1 MARRLGRHRGH
12 ARSITIGHTV
22 DMTKQIAVKLPDA
35 LVDELDRLVKGG
47 TFDSRSQAIR
57 TGIEAMVARQHRQE
71 IDQRFRDGAS
81 RLPDTIEEID
91 EATALAISS
100 IQEEPWERWW

>member
-1 MARRLGRHRGH
+1 
-12 ARSITIGHTV
+12 
-22 DMTKQIAVKLPDA
+22 MTKQIAVKLPDD
-35 LVDELDRLVKGG
+35 LVDELDRLVQGG

-57 TGIEAMVARQHRQE
+57 TGIEALLARQRRQE
-71 IDQRFRDGAS
+71 IDQQFREGAA
-81 RLPDTIEEID
+81 RLPETDEEID

>member
-1 MARRLGRHRGH
+1 MTVGH
-12 ARSITIGHTV
+12 AVG
-22 DMTKQIAVKLPDA
+22 MTKQIAVKLPDE
-35 LVDELDRLVKGG
+35 LVDELDRLVQGG
-47 TFDSRSQAIR
+47 TFDSRSHAIR

-71 IDQRFRDGAS
+71 IDQRFRDGAA
-81 RLPDTIEEID
+81 RLPETMEEID

>member
-1 MARRLGRHRGH
+1 
-12 ARSITIGHTV
+12 
-22 DMTKQIAVKLPDA
+22 MTKQIAVKLPDD
-35 LVDELDRLVKGG
+35 LVDELDRLVQRG

-71 IDQRFRDGAS
+71 IDQRLRDGAA
-81 RLPDTIEEID
+81 RLPETTEDID

-100 IQEEPWERWW
+100 IREEPWERWW

>member
-1 MARRLGRHRGH
+1 
-12 ARSITIGHTV
+12 
-22 DMTKQIAVKLPDA
+22 MTKQIAVKLPDD
-35 LVDELDRLVKGG
+35 LVDELDRLVQGG

-57 TGIEAMVARQHRQE
+57 TGIEAMVARQHHQE
-71 IDQRFRDGAS
+71 VDQRFRDGAA
-81 RLPDTIEEID
+81 RHPETIEDID